1 MDDPRTELS
10 STGINF
16 TQTIHN
22 NTYPFIDP
30 ANQDLSGR
38 SVLITG
44 ASKGIGR
51 STALSFARAGASN
64 IAIAARSSLSTVAE
78 EVRKAAKAVK
88 RPPPNVLEIKLDVT
102 DKESVDD
109 AKKIISEKFGGKL
122 DILISNAGYLEPFI
136 PLVDSD
142 PDTWWSSYS
151 INVKGQYLVTRAF
164 LPLLLK
170 GELKTIIGLT
180 SIGAT
185 HLSLGASAYQTAKLA
200 LLRFMEF
207 VNTEYGDKG
216 IVAYCVHPGA
226 VDTEMGRS
234 LPENMHVFLIDTP
247 ELAGDT
253 IVWLASERREW
264 LRGRYVSCTWD
275 MGQLLEKK
283 EEVVK
288 NELLKVRLCVA

>member
-1 MDDPRTELS
+1 M
-10 STGINF
+10 
-16 TQTIHN
+16 
-22 NTYPFIDP
+22 
-30 ANQDLSGR
+30 
-38 SVLITG
+38 
-44 ASKGIGR
+44 
-51 STALSFARAGASN
+51 
-64 IAIAARSSLSTVAE
+64 
-78 EVRKAAKAVK
+78 
-88 RPPPNVLEIKLDVT
+88 EIKLDVT

-109 AKKIISEKFGGKL
+109 AKRLISEKFGGKL
-122 DILISNAGYLEPFI
+122 DILISNAGYLEPLI

-142 PDTWWSSYS
+142 PDAWWSSYS

-170 GELKTIIGLT
+170 GELKIIIGLT

-185 HLSLGASAYQTAKLA
+185 ILLPGASAYQTAKLA

-216 IVAYCVHPGA
+216 IVAYCVHPGG

-234 LPENMHVFLIDTP
+234 MPENMHAFLIDTP

>member
-1 MDDPRTELS
+1 MTELEN
-10 STGINF
+10 TGINF

-22 NTYPFIDP
+22 DTYPFIDS

-51 STALSFARAGASN
+51 STALSFARAGASK

-78 EVRKAAKAVK
+78 EARKAAKAAN

-109 AKKIISEKFGGKL
+109 AKRLISEKFGGKL

-151 INVKGQYLVTRAF
+151 VNVKGQYLVTRAF

-170 GELKTIIGLT
+170 GELKIIIGLT

-185 HLSLGASAYQTAKLA
+185 ILLPGASAYQTAKLA

-216 IVAYCVHPGA
+216 IVAYCVHPGG

-234 LPENMHVFLIDTP
+234 MPENMHAFLTDTP